1 MRTDTEL
8 EDVRVAE
15 RYALEGPLG
24 RGAYGVVWAAVDTHT
39 GQRVA
44 IKHLLREHLTSERA
58 RRRLAREAEILRALR
73 HPNIAA
79 AYDVVPHEEGLALVL
94 ELIEGHTLRDELLR
108 RAHQGD
114 RPSARSVAA
123 LAAAM
128 AQGLGYAH
136 AHGVVHRDLK
146 PANVMITPDARV
158 IILDFGLASF
168 LEPADDEARTTL
180 GRVMGTPMYMP
191 PEQAA
196 GERADDRSD
205 GFALACMLFEAATL
219 EYAWLRDAHGQRL
232 PMTVE
237 VSGELRTYNAPGL
250 IAARIATEPRRLDL
264 DQLRPDLPAPLR
276 QWIAGASA
284 VDPAARP
291 TIVDLVR
298 LLGDAPRLSWPPPMP
313 PADDTAMVVR
323 PRVAEVDPTV
333 VPARGASGRGPHG
346 ASALVPPPSSAAL
359 APNIAAARG
368 ASAPAQPSAAGEPG
382 ASSTDEGPTAPPPP
396 APRRAGSSDLLYAVF
411 ALALAV
417 LGGGVAWQLLRAEAA
432 PVELPQATTG
442 PGHGAPAHA
451 AGTDH
456 PPSPRT
462 SDPLAASSSTP
473 TPAEAVAQGTAE
485 APSSTTTPGLVLAS
499 TEVVLAASHG
509 STAAVILGA
518 AARGPADAEL
528 LPVAGGN
535 AWVGCLEPTDAACGA
550 DERPLRAVEVAP
562 FALERHEVTAAAYG
576 ACVARGACTP
586 AGTHEA
592 HCTAGR
598 ADRLEHPINCVDAA
612 QAATYCA
619 SLGRRLPTA
628 HEWEVAARQ
637 GGRALYPWG
646 SDAPSCA
653 RANLA
658 GCGGTTRAV
667 TRGATATELAG
678 NVWEW
683 TADGTPERREIRG
696 GSFYDPAHALR
707 TSNRG
712 WADARARLDRVG
724 FRCVR

>member
-1 MRTDTEL
+1 MQTDTEF

-44 IKHLLREHLTSERA
+44 IKHLLREHLRSERA
-58 RRRLAREAEILRALR
+58 QRRLAREAEILRALR

-79 AYDVVPHEEGLALVL
+79 AYDVVPHEDGLALVL

-219 EYAWLRDAHGQRL
+219 EYAWLRDARGQRL
-232 PMTVE
+232 PMATE
-237 VSGELRTYNAPGL
+237 VSGELRAYNAPGL

-264 DQLRPDLPAPLR
+264 DALRPDLPAPLR

-333 VPARGASGRGPHG
+333 VPARGSSGRSPHG
-346 ASALVPPPSSAAL
+346 APGLAPTPSSAAL
-359 APNIAAARG
+359 APSVAAVRS
-368 ASAPAQPSAAGEPG
+368 ASAPARVAAEPEAG
-382 ASSTDEGPTAPPPP
+382 ASSTDEGPTTPAPP
-396 APRRAGSSDLLYAVF
+396 AQRRAGSSDVLYALF

-432 PVELPQATTG
+432 PVELPQAT
-442 PGHGAPAHA
+442 AVA
-451 AGTDH
+451 A
-456 PPSPRT
+456 
-462 SDPLAASSSTP
+462 
-473 TPAEAVAQGTAE
+473 AVAQGTAE

-499 TEVVLAASHG
+499 ADIVMAASHG
-509 STAAVILGA
+509 STTAVILGA
-518 AARGPADAEL
+518 AAPGPAEAEL
-528 LPVAGGN
+528 IRVAGGH
-535 AWVGCLEPTDAACGA
+535 AWVGCLEPTDTACGA
-550 DERPLRAVEVAP
+550 DERPLRAVEVAA

-592 HCTAGR
+592 HCTSGR

-612 QAATYCA
+612 QAAAYCA

-646 SDAPSCA
+646 SEAPTCA

-667 TRGATATELAG
+667 TRAAGATELAG

-696 GSFYDPAHALR
+696 GSFYDPPHALR